1 MKWLDKLERKYG
13 KYAIPNLM
21 YYVIILYIVGFVI
34 NIVAPE
40 LYTEY
45 LALDAQAILHGQI
58 WRIFTFIIQPP
69 NSSYFFI
76 LFALY
81 LYYMIGK
88 TLEYMWG
95 AFRFNLYFF
104 FRYAASCDCMSVD
117 LFGFWNEFSDGFF
130 LFEYVPVLCVCG
142 IVSRCGVFTFFHYS
156 DQSKMVRN
164 Y

>member
-69 NSSYFFI
+69 NSSYFFV
-76 LFALY
+76 LFALK
-81 LYYMIGK
+81 YY
-88 TLEYMWG
+88 
-95 AFRFNLYFF
+95 
-104 FRYAASCDCMSVD
+104 
-117 LFGFWNEFSDGFF
+117 
-130 LFEYVPVLCVCG
+130 
-142 IVSRCGVFTFFHYS
+142 
-156 DQSKMVRN
+156 N
-164 Y
+164 YHMLIIS

>member
-58 WRIFTFIIQPP
+58 WRIFTLLFSRRTAVTFLSCLHCICII
-69 NSSYFFI
+69 
-76 LFALY
+76 
-81 LYYMIGK
+81 
-88 TLEYMWG
+88 
-95 AFRFNLYFF
+95 
-104 FRYAASCDCMSVD
+104 
-117 LFGFWNEFSDGFF
+117 
-130 LFEYVPVLCVCG
+130 
-142 IVSRCGVFTFFHYS
+142 
-156 DQSKMVRN
+156 
-164 Y
+164 